1 MNNENR
7 IKNLKKE
14 IEVLKTKV
22 DKERSKL
29 KLAQQKSAVDP
40 SNCLPVDISIN
51 TKFALNVDE
60 AAYALSIEIQV
71 PIDLVILRSPVQLD
85 LIDTDLGSSVVS
97 VTPQTLLSP
106 SSDGSQDYRFV
117 ATYRSSRLFSFFA
130 FSDLVIGARAK
141 KRDSTSSFAPLRVSM
156 ATS

>member
-1 MNNENR
+1 VNNENR

-14 IEVLKTKV
+14 IESLKSKV

-29 KLAQQKSAVDP
+29 KVAQQKSSVNPA
-40 SNCLPVDISIN
+40 NCLPVDISIN
-51 TKFALNVDE
+51 SKFALNVDE

-117 ATYRSSRLFSFFA
+117 ATYRSSPPSPA
-130 FSDLVIGARAK
+130 
-141 KRDSTSSFAPLRVSM
+141 TPL
-156 ATS
+156 